1 MSRWTSR
8 LDKLRELIGGR
19 DGCPECG
26 RGSDGP
32 VVVTS
37 TAWGDPKP
45 EPCQVCGAE
54 ALVVT
59 FGPGKPNDARWRG

>member
-1 MSRWTSR
+1 MSRWDAR
-8 LDKLRELIGGR
+8 LDRLESEIGGR

-45 EPCQVCGAE
+45 EPCQVCGAVP
-54 ALVVT
+54 LVVT
-59 FGPGKPNDARWRG
+59 FGTGNPNDTGWRR